1 MSQPPVNPPVG
12 RVVISLH
19 RLYVEI
25 EQEASYPDQLT
36 DLTNRAKELLATS
49 IVVAKDQGI
58 DIRSV
63 DFCDCEVDA
72 GDDDDDDDDV

>member
-1 MSQPPVNPPVG
+1 MSHPPVNPPVG

-49 IVVAKDQGI
+49 MVIAKEQGI
-58 DIRSV
+58 DIRNM

-72 GDDDDDDDDV
+72 GDDDEDDDV

>member
-1 MSQPPVNPPVG
+1 MSHPPVNPPVG

-49 IVVAKDQGI
+49 IIVAKEQGI
-58 DIRSV
+58 DIRSE

-72 GDDDDDDDDV
+72 GDEEDEDV

>member
-1 MSQPPVNPPVG
+1 MSQPPKSLPIG

-49 IVVAKDQGI
+49 MVIAKEQGI
-58 DIRSV
+58 DIRS
-63 DFCDCEVDA
+63 DNFCECEVDA
-72 GDDDDDDDDV
+72 EEEDDV

>member
-1 MSQPPVNPPVG
+1 MSHPPKALPIG

-36 DLTNRAKELLATS
+36 DLTNRAKELLSTS
-49 IVVAKDQGI
+49 MIIAKEQGI
-58 DIRSV
+58 DIRSE
-63 DFCDCEVDA
+63 DFCDCDIDA
-72 GDDDDDDDDV
+72 GDDEEEDV

>member
-1 MSQPPVNPPVG
+1 MSHPPVNPPVG

-49 IVVAKDQGI
+49 MIIAKEQGI
-58 DIRSV
+58 DIRSE

-72 GDDDDDDDDV
+72 EEEDDV

>member
-1 MSQPPVNPPVG
+1 MNKPPINPPVG

-49 IVVAKDQGI
+49 IIVAREQGI
-58 DIRSV
+58 DIRSE

-72 GDDDDDDDDV
+72 GDDEDDDV

>member
-49 IVVAKDQGI
+49 MVIAKEQGI
-58 DIRSV
+58 DIRSE
-63 DFCDCEVDA
+63 DFCEC
-72 GDDDDDDDDV
+72 DDDAEEEDNV

>member
-49 IVVAKDQGI
+49 IIVAREQGI
-58 DIRSV
+58 DIRSE

-72 GDDDDDDDDV
+72 GDDEDDDV

>member
-1 MSQPPVNPPVG
+1 MTHPPSNPPVG

-49 IVVAKDQGI
+49 ITVAKEQGI
-58 DIRSV
+58 DIRSE

-72 GDDDDDDDDV
+72 GDEEDEDV

>member
-1 MSQPPVNPPVG
+1 MSQPPKSLPIG
-12 RVVISLH
+12 RVVVSLH

-49 IVVAKDQGI
+49 MVIAKEQGI
-58 DIRSV
+58 DIRS
-63 DFCDCEVDA
+63 DNFCECEVDA
-72 GDDDDDDDDV
+72 EEEDDV